1 LNVVRGDKLILLERY
16 HHWCLVQ
23 HYNMSISDDEAV
35 GLVPFMYLSNGDSAT
50 ELKSLEPETKTRSN
64 KRLSRLIVSEK
75 LPHQPPTVVRSAGGL
90 STVEEVNSSN
100 SSAPSAKSSQ
110 KSPGANHSPTNGLA
124 SPDEATRESF
134 KSSVYEL
141 EKYLRQWENLLQDRQ
156 DDMPGSVKTLKDIR
170 KLMQY
175 VFSSSSPIHHIIL
188 KRPLSGIIAFTLDEV
203 CKKNASRWLQY
214 TNGSIHGMS
223 QQDLD
228 SILYS
233 SIRKNYSSLMK
244 IVNLVL
250 EDSHVASLI
259 LKA

>member
-1 LNVVRGDKLILLERY
+1 MDLHHLMKPLER
-16 HHWCLVQ
+16 
-23 HYNMSISDDEAV
+23 A
-35 GLVPFMYLSNGDSAT
+35 
-50 ELKSLEPETKTRSN
+50 
-64 KRLSRLIVSEK
+64 LSRQVLQVLHSNQVLIV
-75 LPHQPPTVVRSAGGL
+75 LI
-90 STVEEVNSSN
+90 
-100 SSAPSAKSSQ
+100 
-110 KSPGANHSPTNGLA
+110 
-124 SPDEATRESF
+124 
-134 KSSVYEL
+134 VYEL

-214 TNGSIHGMS
+214 TNGSLHGMS